1 MNRIVNIAGLNIEIN
16 TTNIIGRLIAEELG
30 AIKNG

>member
-1 MNRIVNIAGLNIEIN
+1 MTKIVNIAGLNIELD